1 MTTNYVIYFVNFQFI
16 LVSLLATSV
25 LAQNPSYGPP
35 QVKEEVFPPQPF
47 AYQYGVQDTYSG
59 SNYGKTE
66 TQDEAGNVNGEYTI
80 ALPDG
85 RTQIVKYQADG
96 NGYVADVSYEGVAQ
110 YPENV
115 KPSYAP
121 APLPAYKPAP
131 IVTYQPAPVVSYQP
145 PTTTPAPTTTTTT
158 PPPPPPATYAPP
170 QPIYAPAPVYAP
182 APRPIYVPAPQPI
195 YAPAPVYAPA
205 PQPIYATAPVY
216 APAPTIYTTEAPTTT
231 TTTTTTTPPPPP
243 PTPVYSAPSTYKT
256 PFTAFAPYKPAP
268 SYGSS

>member
-1 MTTNYVIYFVNFQFI
+1 MQKKTKTFWSVFTKKWDTLSPSKNNFVLFQVALF
-16 LVSLLATSV
+16 SLLAASA

-59 SNYGKTE
+59 SNFGKTE
-66 TQDEAGNVNGEYTI
+66 TQDEGGNVNGEYTI

-85 RTQIVKYQADG
+85 RTQIVKYRADG
-96 NGYVADVSYEGVAQ
+96 NGYVADVSFEGVAQ
-110 YPENV
+110 YPDDV

-145 PTTTPAPTTTTTT
+145 APVVAYEPPTTTTTTTT

-170 QPIYAPAPVYAP
+170 
-182 APRPIYVPAPQPI
+182 PQP
-195 YAPAPVYAPA
+195 
-205 PQPIYATAPVY
+205 TY

-231 TTTTTTTPPPPP
+231 TTTTTPPPP
-243 PTPVYSAPSTYKT
+243 PTPVYSAPSGTYKT

-268 SYGSS
+268 AYASS